1 MTLETLSKS
10 IVQKN
15 STLKIPTNEKV
26 IQFGTGVLLRGLPDY
41 FIHKAN
47 QQDVFN
53 GSIVVIKST
62 SNGGV
67 DDFANQDSLFTHC
80 VRGVFNGENVDEH
93 FVNTSIS
100 RVLAANEHWNQIIE
114 LAKSEDIEIV
124 VSNTTE
130 AGLVFDENDIFTNA
144 TPKSFPGKLLALLYE
159 RWLHFNGDVNKGWVI
174 LPTEL
179 LPDNGNLLKSILNKL
194 ASINKMPNAF
204 VEWMNAANE
213 FCNTLVDRIVPGKVS
228 DDELQVLEQ
237 KFGYKD
243 NLLITSEPF
252 ALWAIEANKASTI
265 EKLSFAKIDESIVV
279 APSIVKFREIKLRL
293 LNGTHTF
300 SCAVAILA
308 GFETVTEAINDKGF
322 NKFIKNLMLNEIVP
336 CVMSSTITEEE
347 AIQFSN
353 KVIERFAN
361 PYIQHK
367 WISIA
372 LNFEEKMKMRNGK
385 LLETFAAQHEVPS
398 YWMSL
403 GFAAFCVYMEQA
415 HQKEIKIED
424 YCNNPLFTTQV
435 TKWMNEIKIQG
446 MKNILN
452 A

>member
-1 MTLETLSKS
+1 MSLTTLNKS
-10 IVQKN
+10 IVQKKP
-15 STLKIPTNEKV
+15 SLKIPTTEKV
-26 IQFGTGVLLRGLPDY
+26 LQFGTGVLLRGLPDY

-47 QQDVFN
+47 QEDVFN

-62 SNGGV
+62 STGGV

-80 VRGVFNGENVDEH
+80 VRGVYNGASVDDC
-93 FVNTSIS
+93 FINTSIS
-100 RVLAANEHWNQIIE
+100 RVLAASENWNQIIE

-130 AGLVFDENDIFTNA
+130 AGLVYDENDIFTIA

-159 RWLHFNGDVNKGWVI
+159 RWLHFNNDVNKGWVI

-194 ASINKMPNAF
+194 ASINKMPTAF
-204 VEWMNAANE
+204 VEWMNVANE

-279 APSIVKFREIKLRL
+279 VPSIVKFREIKLRL

-322 NKFIKNLMLNEIVP
+322 NEFIKNLMLNEIVP

-372 LNFEEKMKMRNGK
+372 LNFEEKMKMRNGH
-385 LLETFAAQHEVPS
+385 LLETFAAQHQLPS

-424 YCNNPLFTTQV
+424 YCNNQLFITQV
-435 TKWMNEIKIQG
+435 AKWINEIKAKG
-446 MKNILN
+446 MKNIL
-452 A
+452 AA